1 MSQQSENVAASNA
14 RRSFAVDIDT
24 KPMVREAN
32 LANWKSLIRLRWAA
46 VAGQLLTAGLAV
58 GLLGFVMP
66 WVEFLV
72 IVAVEIVAN
81 IAAVRLTRLGHVP
94 TAGNLA
100 GAMILDLLAL
110 TGLLFVTGGVEN
122 PFNFLFVIH
131 IALAAVF
138 LRQQWLW
145 AVVFGSVISF
155 GLLFFAPSAQFSGAG
170 QAPFSPEAGVIDYRF
185 MDWRLDVGGT
195 WTAFALAGI
204 CIAWFVGEQ
213 VKELRE
219 RERQVR
225 IAEEMSQRSAR
236 LASLAALA
244 AGAAHELS
252 TPLST
257 IALVAGE
264 LVEEAQAQEQNT
276 RNKEVRE
283 DAELIRAEVERCRA
297 ILDRLSADAGTARAG
312 GLGTTSVSDFAVD
325 VLDRLRD
332 RSRVEVDMSEL
343 RIETLQYPMQ
353 PLVHAVSAVVQNGL
367 HAAPSDQPVQLRF
380 ASTDDELRIEVLDS
394 GVGMSRE
401 VLERA
406 TDPFFT
412 TRPEGSGMGLGLFLA
427 RNVTETLGGEFSI
440 DSQVDEGTTVVFRL
454 PLQTPMNHIIEKR
467 S

>member
-1 MSQQSENVAASNA
+1 MSQQYENAAVSRA

-24 KPMVREAN
+24 EPMASEAN

-58 GLLGFVMP
+58 SLLGFVMP
-66 WVEFLV
+66 WFEFLV
-72 IVAVEIVAN
+72 VVAVEVVAN
-81 IAAVRLTRLGHVP
+81 IAAERLTRLGHVP

-145 AVVFGSVISF
+145 TVVFGSVISF
-155 GLLFFAPSAQFSGAG
+155 GLLFFAPTAQFSGEG
-170 QAPFSPEAGVIDYRF
+170 QAPFSPDAGVIDYRF

-264 LVEEAQAQEQNT
+264 LVEETRSREQDELC
-276 RNKEVRE
+276 KEVRE
-283 DAELIRAEVERCRA
+283 DAELIRAEVERCRT
-297 ILDRLSADAGTARAG
+297 ILDRLSADAGAARAG
-312 GLGTTSVSDFAVD
+312 GVGTTRVSDFAID
-325 VLDRLRD
+325 VLGRLRD
-332 RSRVEVDMSEL
+332 QSRVEVDMSEL
-343 RIETLQYPMQ
+343 SIETLEYPVQ

-367 HAAPSDQPVQLRF
+367 HATTDHQSVRLCF
-380 ASTDDELRIEVLDS
+380 ASTADELRIEVRDS
-394 GVGMSRE
+394 GEGMSRE

-427 RNVTETLGGEFSI
+427 RNVTETLGGEFFI
-440 DSQVDEGTTVVFRL
+440 RSQIDEGTTVVFRL
-454 PLQTPMNHIIEKR
+454 PLKTPMNHTTEKR